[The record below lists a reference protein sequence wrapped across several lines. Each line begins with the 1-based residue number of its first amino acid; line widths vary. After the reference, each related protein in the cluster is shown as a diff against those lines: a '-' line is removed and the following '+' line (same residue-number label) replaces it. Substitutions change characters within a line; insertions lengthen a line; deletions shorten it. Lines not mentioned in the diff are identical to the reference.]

1 MLSLSD
7 SEEIF
12 AIFIALAIIA
22 GFIFSTYSDMKA
34 TITEEKEKFNDK
46 KEAEEKVKTL
56 IELLDAKTRLINK
69 INSVKKN
76 WKKIRITHYI
86 CLYKYCYNKL

>member
-12 AIFIALAIIA
+12 AIFIALLIIA
-22 GFIFSTYSDMKA
+22 GFIFSTYSDVKS
-34 TITEEKEKFNDK
+34 TIAEEKEKFNDK

-56 IELLDAKTRLINK
+56 IEYLDAKTRLINM
-69 INSVKKN
+69 ISSAKK
-76 WKKIRITHYI
+76 KLEK
-86 CLYKYCYNKL
+86 NKDN

>member
-46 KEAEEKVKTL
+46 KVAEEKVKTL
-56 IELLDAKTRLINK
+56 IELLDAKTRLIDR
-69 INSVKKN
+69 INSVKK
-76 WKKIRITHYI
+76 
-86 CLYKYCYNKL
+86 KLEKSKNN

>member
-56 IELLDAKTRLINK
+56 
-69 INSVKKN
+69 
-76 WKKIRITHYI
+76 Y
-86 CLYKYCYNKL
+86 

>member
-12 AIFIALAIIA
+12 AIFIALLIIA
-22 GFIFSTYSDMKA
+22 GFIFSTYSDMKS
-34 TITEEKEKFNDK
+34 TIAEEKEKFNDK

-56 IELLDAKTRLINK
+56 IEYLDAKTRLINM
-69 INSVKKN
+69 ISSAKK
-76 WKKIRITHYI
+76 KLEK
-86 CLYKYCYNKL
+86 NKDN

>member
-22 GFIFSTYSDMKA
+22 GFIISTYSDMKA

-69 INSVKKN
+69 INSVKKKLE
-76 WKKIRITHYI
+76 KK
-86 CLYKYCYNKL
+86 

>member
-12 AIFIALAIIA
+12 AIYIALAIIA
-22 GFIFSTYSDMKA
+22 VFIFSTYSDIKA

-69 INSVKKN
+69 INSVKKKLE
-76 WKKIRITHYI
+76 KK
-86 CLYKYCYNKL
+86 